1 MSLRSILCDWLAW
14 LWPFVLVKKE
24 KDSNVKAVAELPGLT
39 SFKACH

>member
-24 KDSNVKAVAELPGLT
+24 KTVMCKLSLSYRG
-39 SFKACH
+39 